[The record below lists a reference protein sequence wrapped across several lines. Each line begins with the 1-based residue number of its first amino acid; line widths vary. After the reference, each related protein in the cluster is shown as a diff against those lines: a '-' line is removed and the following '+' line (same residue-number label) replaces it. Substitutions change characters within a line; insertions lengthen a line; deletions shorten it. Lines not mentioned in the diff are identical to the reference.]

1 MAIAKHIPKQS
12 GVFPGYWTL
21 FKSGELDRR
30 IEKARR
36 HLSSCRLCP
45 RYCQVDRLNNKVG
58 FCLATDKVRVYK
70 YKQHFGEEPPISGSQ
85 GSGIIFFSGCTLG
98 CYFCQNFPFSH
109 NRLGRDISPFTLA
122 KMMLVLQEQGAH
134 NINWV
139 TPTHFIPQILEAL
152 KIAIEMGMHLPIV
165 YNTNGF
171 DSPEALSLLEGIV
184 DIYLPD
190 FKYALSE
197 PARKYSKASIYPGA
211 AQAAIKE
218 MFRQVGFLRVNEK
231 GIASRGI
238 IVRHLILPGQL
249 DNTFEVLRFLAEEI
263 SPHIHLSLMT
273 QYLPI
278 WEARKFSEINRRISR
293 QEYEIVF
300 QWMKDFGF
308 TNGWIQDFESENT
321 NGTLN
326 KNSRN

>member
-1 MAIAKHIPKQS
+1 MAITKHKFRKHS
-12 GVFPGYWTL
+12 GAVPGYLTL

-30 IEKARR
+30 IKEAKR

-45 RYCQVDRLNNKVG
+45 RYCEVDRLNGSAG
-58 FCLATDKVRVYK
+58 FCQATDKLRVYK
-70 YKQHFGEEPPISGSQ
+70 YKQHFGEEPPISGSR

-152 KIAIEMGMHLPIV
+152 KIAIEMGLHLPIV
-165 YNTNGF
+165 YNTNAF

-218 MFRQVGFLRVNEK
+218 MFRQVGFLRMNEER
-231 GIASRGI
+231 IATEGM
-238 IVRHLILPGQL
+238 IVRHLLLPGQL

-278 WEARKFSEINRRISR
+278 WEARKFTEINRRISP
-293 QEYEIVF
+293 QEYETVS
-300 QWMKDFGF
+300 QWVEDFGF
-308 TNGWIQDFESENT
+308 TNGWIQDFEE
-321 NGTLN
+321 
-326 KNSRN
+326 

>member
-1 MAIAKHIPKQS
+1 MALVKHIRKPS
-12 GVFPGYWTL
+12 GAPPGYL
-21 FKSGELDRR
+21 KLYKSGELNYR
-30 IEKARR
+30 IEEAKR

-45 RYCQVDRLNNKVG
+45 RYCEVDRLQGKVG
-58 FCLATDKVRVYK
+58 FCQATDRVRVYK
-70 YKQHFGEEPPISGSQ
+70 YKQHFGEEPPISGTQ
-85 GSGIIFFSGCTLG
+85 GSGIIFFSNCTLG

-109 NRLGRDISPFTLA
+109 NQLGRDISPRTLA

-139 TPTHFIPQILEAL
+139 TPTHFIPQLLEAL
-152 KIAIEMGMHLPIV
+152 KLAIESGLRLPIV

-197 PARKYSKASIYPGA
+197 PAHKYSKARIYPDA
-211 AQAAIKE
+211 SQTAIKE
-218 MFRQVGFLRVNEK
+218 MFRQVGFLRMNED
-231 GIASRGI
+231 GIATRGM

-278 WEARKFSEINRRISR
+278 WEASKFSEINRKISR
-293 QEYEIVF
+293 REYEIVSR
-300 QWMKDFGF
+300 WVEDFGF
-308 TNGWIQDFESENT
+308 TSGWIQDFE
-321 NGTLN
+321 
-326 KNSRN
+326 K